1 MSLKDKVCIVT
12 GGGSGIGRSSALMMA
27 REGARVVL
35 VGRTASKVE
44 DVKTEVASAGG
55 VAEAFPLDVADH
67 DAVTQMATAVL
78 EGFGRIDVLVNNA
91 GHSSPHRRLM
101 STPPQEIRSV
111 IDSNLVGTIFCTQAV
126 MPAMLEAG
134 EGTIINVSSL
144 AGSNPGLIG
153 GMVYS
158 AAKAAVINFTGFL
171 NAEFRH
177 TGVRASV
184 VIPGEIDTPIMDKR
198 PVPPSADARTT
209 MATAEDVAEAITL
222 IVRLPGR
229 APIPELVIRP
239 TMLRDTSAEVSR
251 FP

>member
-111 IDSNLVGTIFCTQAV
+111 IDSNLVGTI
-126 MPAMLEAG
+126 
-134 EGTIINVSSL
+134 
-144 AGSNPGLIG
+144 LIL
-153 GMVYS
+153 S
-158 AAKAAVINFTGFL
+158 
-171 NAEFRH
+171 
-177 TGVRASV
+177 
-184 VIPGEIDTPIMDKR
+184 
-198 PVPPSADARTT
+198 
-209 MATAEDVAEAITL
+209 
-222 IVRLPGR
+222 
-229 APIPELVIRP
+229 
-239 TMLRDTSAEVSR
+239 
-251 FP
+251 